1 VVIEE
6 VDRMPELKEMIE
18 ALEPIMSS
26 NPEFLWR
33 MASTPPPEDDH
44 YSWELIGPP
53 QEEFR

>member
-1 VVIEE
+1 MVIEE